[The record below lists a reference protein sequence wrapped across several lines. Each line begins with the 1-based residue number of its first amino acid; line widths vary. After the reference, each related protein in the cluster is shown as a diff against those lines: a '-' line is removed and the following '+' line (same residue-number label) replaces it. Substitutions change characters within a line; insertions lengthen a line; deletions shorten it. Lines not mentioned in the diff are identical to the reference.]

1 MAFKLG
7 SSRGPI
13 LNKGQVESRL
23 SFKQADSS
31 VPGTPVLRKKLG
43 KGIMGEAN
51 NDGSIFISHK
61 LEPGSEQEEHV
72 LMHEMVHQTDM
83 KLGKLTYDDN
93 FIKWNGE
100 IYDRKD
106 GKILYNGEWR
116 DEGWE
121 QFPWEKLAYK
131 VGGKAKKEA
140 EKKNT

>member
-13 LNKGQVESRL
+13 LNKGQVESKL
-23 SFKQADSS
+23 QFKQVDAS
-31 VPGTPVLRKKLG
+31 VPGTPVLRKELG

-83 KLGKLTYDDN
+83 KLGKLAYDDN

-100 IYDRKD
+100 IYERKN
-106 GKILYNGEWR
+106 GMINYNGEMIP
-116 DEGWE
+116 EGSKD
-121 QFPWEKLAYK
+121 FPWEKMPW
-131 VGGKAKKEA
+131 E
-140 EKKNT
+140 